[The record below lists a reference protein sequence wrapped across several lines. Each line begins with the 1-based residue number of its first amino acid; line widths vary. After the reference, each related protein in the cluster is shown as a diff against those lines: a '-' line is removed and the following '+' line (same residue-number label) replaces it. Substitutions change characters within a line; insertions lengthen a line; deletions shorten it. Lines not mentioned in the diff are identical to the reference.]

1 MKKRSISLLACLL
14 AAGSM
19 LSMPVHADEWQQNG
33 NAVRGDLNSSGTA
46 DRSDAELLCDYLLG
60 KQTQVSGIAADL
72 NGDGKLNAAD
82 LSALKA
88 LLLAPPEEQKQDD
101 QQQEQHQSTS
111 DPKAYME
118 QVRSNYLTNV
128 PQSQAQ
134 GGQLSHI
141 TYFSQKA
148 NKEKGAHVW
157 LPPDYDQSQTYPVF
171 YVNHGIQG
179 NEFSMLGG
187 FNIMESAAALIQSGD
202 AKPMII
208 VFTSMYTNPNKDSC
222 DGITPDE
229 VPYYDAFL
237 EDLTESL
244 MPYIES
250 NYPCK
255 TGRENTAIGGFS
267 MGGRESLYI
276 GIMRPDLFGYIAAS
290 SPAPGVVPAVD
301 HFMTHVGSIREE
313 QFKFTEPNL
322 PYLLMIAGGTADGMV
337 GDFPEQYHKLFERN
351 QTDHIWISVSGGGHD
366 GTVGIPLFYNF
377 IRALFK
383 A

>member
-1 MKKRSISLLACLL
+1 MTAASMTSFSAAAEGQRGDLDHSGQTDRNDAVALQEYLL
-14 AAGSM
+14 GR
-19 LSMPVHADEWQQNG
+19 
-33 NAVRGDLNSSGTA
+33 RGDLNGY
-46 DRSDAELLCDYLLG
+46 D
-60 KQTQVSGIAADL
+60 ADL
-72 NGDGKLNAAD
+72 DGNGMLSSAD
-82 LSALKA
+82 LSLLKA
-88 LLLAPPEEQKQDD
+88 EILNPTPQQPENPQPSGNTD
-101 QQQEQHQSTS
+101 TA
-111 DPKAYME
+111 AYME
-118 QVRSNYLTNV
+118 KVRSSYVTDV
-128 PQSQAQ
+128 PQDILSAR
-134 GGQLSHI
+134 GGELSHI
-141 TYFSQKA
+141 TYFSKKA

-157 LPPDYDQSQTYPVF
+157 LPPHYDPSQKYPVF

-179 NEFSMLGG
+179 NEFTMLGG
-187 FNIMESAAALIQSGD
+187 FNIMESAAGLIEKGE

-229 VPYYDAFL
+229 VPFYDAFL

-250 NYPCK
+250 NYSCK

-290 SPAPGVVPAVD
+290 SPAPGVVPAHD
-301 HFMTHVGSIREE
+301 HFMEHVGSITED
-313 QFKFTEPNL
+313 QFRMSEPYL

-337 GDFPEQYHKLFERN
+337 GDFPEQYHHLFTKN
-351 QTDHIWISVSGGGHD
+351 NTDHIWISVSGGGHD

-377 IRALFK
+377 IRALFQ

>member
-1 MKKRSISLLACLL
+1 MKRKNAAFAALLLTCFT
-14 AAGSM
+14 AAGMAPSVIPA
-19 LSMPVHADEWQQNG
+19 SAYEVKA
-33 NAVRGDLNSSGTA
+33 GDLDGSGTI
-46 DRSDAELLCDYLLG
+46 DRQDIQQLLDYLL
-60 KQTQVSGIAADL
+60 KASGNPQKETADL
-72 NGDGKLNAAD
+72 DSNGRLDAAD
-82 LSALKA
+82 LSLLKA
-88 LLLAPPEEQKQDD
+88 KVLYPEA
-101 QQQEQHQSTS
+101 QEPQHGNT
-111 DPKAYME
+111 DPSAYME
-118 QVRSNYLTNV
+118 QVRSSYVTDV
-128 PQSQAQ
+128 PQNILSAR
-134 GGQLSHI
+134 GGELSHI
-141 TYFSQKA
+141 TYFSKKA

-157 LPPDYDQSQTYPVF
+157 LPPGYDASKQYPVF

-187 FNIMESAAALIQSGD
+187 FNIMESAAGLIEAGE
-202 AKPMII
+202 AEPMII
-208 VFTSMYTNPNKDSC
+208 VFTSMYTNPNKDNC

-229 VPYYDAFL
+229 VPFYDAFL

-244 MPYIES
+244 MPHIES
-250 NYPCK
+250 HYPCK

-290 SPAPGVVPAVD
+290 SPAPGVVPAQD
-301 HFMTHVGSIREE
+301 QFMVHVGSISED
-313 QFKFTEPNL
+313 QFRMTAPNL

-337 GDFPEQYHKLFERN
+337 GNFPEQYHNLFTRN
-351 QTDHIWISVSGGGHD
+351 NTDHIWISVPGGGHD

>member
-1 MKKRSISLLACLL
+1 MKNKLLSFAAALL
-14 AAGSM
+14 LTYGAVAYNAA
-19 LSMPVHADEWQQNG
+19 PVQSVKANDTQI
-33 NAVRGDLNSSGTA
+33 GDLDGSGAVDRNDTLLLKEWLCTS
-46 DRSDAELLCDYLLG
+46 RSDIRQE
-60 KQTQVSGIAADL
+60 AADL
-72 NGDGKLNAAD
+72 DKNGRLNAAD
-82 LSALKA
+82 LSLLKQRI
-88 LLLAPPEEQKQDD
+88 LNPQKQE
-101 QQQEQHQSTS
+101 QEQPHNTANPS
-111 DPKAYME
+111 AYME
-118 QVRSNYLTNV
+118 QVRNNYATQV
-128 PQSQAQ
+128 PQNILSAR
-134 GGQLSHI
+134 GGELSHI
-141 TYFSQKA
+141 TYFSKKA

-157 LPPDYDQSQTYPVF
+157 LPPKYDASKKYPVF

-187 FNIMESAAALIQSGD
+187 FNIMESAAGLIEAGE
-202 AKPMII
+202 AEPMII

-229 VPYYDAFL
+229 VPFYDAFL
-237 EDLTESL
+237 DDLTESL

-250 NYPCK
+250 HYPCK

-290 SPAPGVVPAVD
+290 SPAPGVVPAHD
-301 HFMTHVGSIREE
+301 HFMDHVGSISEE
-313 QFKFTEPNL
+313 QFRMTAPNL
-322 PYLLMIAGGTADGMV
+322 PYLLMIAGGTADSMV

-351 QTDHIWISVSGGGHD
+351 QTDHIWISVPGGGHD

>member
-1 MKKRSISLLACLL
+1 MNMKHAAVL
-14 AAGSM
+14 AAA
-19 LSMPVHADEWQQNG
+19 LLTVCTAAFPVSAAG
-33 NAVRGDLNSSGTA
+33 RGDPDGNGSTG
-46 DRSDAELLCDYLLG
+46 RSDVQCLTDYLLKG
-60 KQTQVSGIAADL
+60 SGSPEIDAADL
-72 NGDGKLNAAD
+72 DRNGRLDAAD
-82 LSALKA
+82 LSLLKA
-88 LLLAPPEEQKQDD
+88 LILNPPAEET
-101 QQQEQHQSTS
+101 HTA

-118 QVRSNYLTNV
+118 QIRSSYVQQV
-128 PQSQAQ
+128 PQNILSAQ

-157 LPPDYDQSQTYPVF
+157 LPPGYDPSRQYPVF

-179 NEFSMLGG
+179 NEYSMLGD
-187 FNIMESAAALIQSGD
+187 FKILESAAGLIQAGE
-202 AKPMII
+202 AVPMII
-208 VFTSMYTNPNKDSC
+208 VFTFMYTNPNKDNC
-222 DGITPDE
+222 DGINAQE

-237 EDLTESL
+237 DDLTGSL

-250 NYPCK
+250 HYPCK

-290 SPAPGVVPAVD
+290 SPAPGVVPARD
-301 HFMTHVGSIREE
+301 NFMEHVGSIRED
-313 QFKFTEPNL
+313 QFRMSEPYL

-337 GDFPEQYHKLFERN
+337 GDFPEQYHNLFTRN
-351 QTDHIWISVSGGGHD
+351 GTDHIWISVPGGGHD
-366 GTVGIPLFYNF
+366 GSVGIPLFYNF
-377 IRALFK
+377 IRGLFK